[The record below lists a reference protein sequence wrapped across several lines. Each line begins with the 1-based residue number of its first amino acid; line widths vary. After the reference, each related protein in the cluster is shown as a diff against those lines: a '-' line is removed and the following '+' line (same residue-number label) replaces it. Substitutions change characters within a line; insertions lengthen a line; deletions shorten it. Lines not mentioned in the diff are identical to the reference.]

1 MASYKSSRIWD
12 SLKVDEITDT
22 NTAKIELRQSSNSSS
37 QGKLLAEST
46 DSNWTITD
54 SELFTQLYNSSLSGT
69 EQLTVDQFT
78 EKFYLEGVPL
88 FNEDRALIL
97 NDAIKYESPLQAET
111 LQTHYSTEQ
120 MIPYVVNPTTG
131 QVVNN
136 NGTVTDFNPYSVQP
150 QTLVRWS
157 SQFPPRCCNSTDI
170 SKLGVDPTGETSIP
184 LTKDSDGI
192 KPAQTKAAAQA
203 SSVKELRYPLANL
216 QELGF
221 DYIRITAYEYFAPGS
236 RWSRSRLW

>member
-22 NTAKIELRQSSNSSS
+22 STGKMQLYSS

-78 EKFYLEGVPL
+78 EKFYLEGVTL
-88 FNEDRALIL
+88 FNEDRELIL
-97 NDAIKYESPLQAET
+97 NDATKYESPLQAET

-136 NGTVTDFNPYSVQP
+136 NGTVTDYNPYSVQP
-150 QTLVRWS
+150 QTLVTMVQSIS
-157 SQFPPRCCNSTDI
+157 SPM
-170 SKLGVDPTGETSIP
+170 
-184 LTKDSDGI
+184 
-192 KPAQTKAAAQA
+192 
-203 SSVKELRYPLANL
+203 LR
-216 QELGF
+216 F
-221 DYIRITAYEYFAPGS
+221 H
-236 RWSRSRLW
+236 